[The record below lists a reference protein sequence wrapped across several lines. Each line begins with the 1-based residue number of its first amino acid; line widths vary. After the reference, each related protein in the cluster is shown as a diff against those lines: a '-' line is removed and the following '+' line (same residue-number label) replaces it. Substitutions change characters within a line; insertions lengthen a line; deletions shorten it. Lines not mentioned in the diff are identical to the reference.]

1 MDSETEQ
8 LGTTLNKE
16 NIDSPWE
23 IIKIM
28 NNQCHCTTNEKGI
41 SETID
46 NSKMKRRMVQA
57 KKGEVL
63 TTPEVLKKDLFIYF
77 SNLVICLQD
86 KYLEKSYR
94 LIIKP

>member
-8 LGTTLNKE
+8 TGATLNKE

-23 IIKIM
+23 KIKIM

-46 NSKMKRRMVQA
+46 NSKRKRRRVQA
-57 KKGEVL
+57 KKG
-63 TTPEVLKKDLFIYF
+63 
-77 SNLVICLQD
+77 
-86 KYLEKSYR
+86 KYLQHQKY
-94 LIIKP
+94 